1 MYNYVFNLLL
11 LLLLIKGLFL
21 IRKNEVLNKTNV
33 KNIVYLNF
41 FKLIKIL
48 IIILIKK

>member
-1 MYNYVFNLLL
+1 MYNYVFIFLL